1 MYENKTYDTIKANI
15 LENITTV
22 NKNEGSFIN
31 ETISPV
37 ALEIGTVYRE
47 FEKILAIMF
56 LEDTWDEYLDKKA
69 LEFGIERKKGTYAD
83 GKVTITGNDNT
94 VIPIGTLVST
104 NSNLIFSTTV
114 EATILGGS
122 VEIPIKSEEIGS
134 KYNVLSNTIINL
146 PVSIVGITSI
156 NNNLPTTGGTNIET
170 DEELK
175 SRLLLQ
181 IQNPSTSGNEAH
193 YKLWTMSV
201 DGVGACKIFSLW
213 NGPGT
218 VQVVIVD
225 SNKKVANETLINSV
239 ADYIETQ
246 RPIGPTV
253 SVISAAEKVINV
265 DVTLTINTGYTLETI
280 KTSIEE
286 NINKYLQDIAFNADY
301 VSYAR
306 IGGIILD
313 TDGVIDYSNLKL
325 NNLMANI
332 AISAKEVAVLGTV
345 TVA

>member
-1 MYENKTYDTIKANI
+1 
-15 LENITTV
+15 
-22 NKNEGSFIN
+22 
-31 ETISPV
+31 
-37 ALEIGTVYRE
+37 
-47 FEKILAIMF
+47 
-56 LEDTWDEYLDKKA
+56 
-69 LEFGIERKKGTYAD
+69 
-83 GKVTITGNDNT
+83 
-94 VIPIGTLVST
+94 
-104 NSNLIFSTTV
+104 NLIFSTTV
-114 EATILGGS
+114 EATILSGS
-122 VEIPIKSEEIGS
+122 AEIPIKSENIGS
-134 KYNVLSNTIINL
+134 KYNVLANTIINL
-146 PVSIVGITSI
+146 PVSIVGISSV
-156 NNNLPTTGGTNIET
+156 NNNLTTTGGTNIET

-181 IQNPSTSGNEAH
+181 IQNPATSGNPAH

-313 TDGVIDYSNLKL
+313 TDGVIDYSNLQL